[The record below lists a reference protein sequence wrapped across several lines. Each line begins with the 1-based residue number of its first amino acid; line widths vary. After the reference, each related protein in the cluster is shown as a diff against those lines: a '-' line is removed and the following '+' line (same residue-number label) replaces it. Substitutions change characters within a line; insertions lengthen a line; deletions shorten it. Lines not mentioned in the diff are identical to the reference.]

1 MFKGCTG
8 LTTAPA
14 LPATTLANG
23 CYVTMFSGC
32 SGLVTAPAL
41 PATTLAE
48 ECYRAMFYNCSG
60 LTTAPAL
67 PATTLA
73 YCCYEYM
80 FFRCTSL
87 TTAPALPATTLAVD
101 CYTRMFYDCSGLTT
115 APVLPA
121 TTLAYGCY
129 DSMFYNCANLASITC
144 AATDI
149 SAPYCTKQWLDGVAD
164 SGTFIGSS
172 EAGWTKNSSS
182 GIPSGWTLLDYSV
195 PLTFEALTAGAQ
207 VSFTLAST
215 VSGVQYSTDGST
227 WTDYVSGT
235 PITLANVGDMVMFRG
250 DNAGYYADFDD
261 RSHFSCSAAC
271 SVYGNIMS
279 LVSSTDFATATTLT
293 EEHAFEYLF
302 KDNSNLRSDAS
313 KELVLPATTLS
324 LYCYS
329 SLFSNCT
336 GLTSAPALP
345 ATTLS
350 DGCYYYMFS
359 GCTGLTSAPALPAT
373 TLAPGCYDGMFS
385 DCTGLTS
392 APALPATTLQSF
404 CYKSMF
410 QNCISMTTA
419 PELPATTLS
428 NYCYYGMFEGCSNL
442 TTAPELPATTLV
454 EACYYFMFRDCSN
467 LNSITCAATDITA
480 IMCTEAWLFGVADS
494 GTFTTPKSTNWLS
507 GSGGI
512 PSGWTRVDLP

>member
-1 MFKGCTG
+1 
-8 LTTAPA
+8 
-14 LPATTLANG
+14 
-23 CYVTMFSGC
+23 MFSG
-32 SGLVTAPAL
+32 
-41 PATTLAE
+41 
-48 ECYRAMFYNCSG
+48 
-60 LTTAPAL
+60 
-67 PATTLA
+67 
-73 YCCYEYM
+73 
-80 FFRCTSL
+80 CTSL
-87 TTAPALPATTLAVD
+87 TTAPALPATTLAMS
-101 CYTRMFYDCSGLTT
+101 CYG
-115 APVLPA
+115 
-121 TTLAYGCY
+121 
-129 DSMFYNCANLASITC
+129 SMFEGCSNLASITC

-149 SAPYCTKQWLDGVAD
+149 SAFLCTKQWLDGVAAT
-164 SGTFIGSS
+164 GTFIGSS
-172 EAGWTKNSSS
+172 EAGWTENSSS

-195 PLTFEALTAGAQ
+195 PLTFKAMTAGAQ

-250 DNAGYYADFDD
+250 DNAGYYASSSDY
-261 RSHFSCSAAC
+261 SHFSCTEAC
-271 SVYGNIMS
+271 SIYGNIMS
-279 LVSSTDFATATTLT
+279 LVSSTNFATATTLT
-293 EEHAFEYLF
+293 ADDAFRELF
-302 KDNSNLRSDAS
+302 RGNSNLRSDAS

-324 LYCYS
+324 LYCYR

-373 TLAPGCYDGMFS
+373 TL
-385 DCTGLTS
+385 
-392 APALPATTLQSF
+392 QSF
-404 CYKSMF
+404 CYRSMF

-480 IMCTEAWLFGVADS
+480 IMCTEAWLSGVADS
-494 GTFTTPKSTNWLS
+494 GTFTTPSTTAWSS
-507 GSGGI
+507 GKDGI
-512 PSGWTRVDLP
+512 PLGWTRVNLP